1 MKKPST
7 ARRAKRR
14 NNPDATKQDILN
26 TATEEFANYGL
37 SGARVDRIAKRMRT
51 SKRMIY
57 YYFGSK
63 EALYRA
69 VLEQA
74 YAGIRT
80 SEAETR
86 LDSASPTEA
95 LRQLIDVTFDYE
107 EAHPDFINLVSIENL
122 HHAKYLAKAASIR
135 SLNIVIIKRLEDI
148 LARGR
153 AEGVFRSDIDA
164 LDVHMMISALCFFR
178 VANRHTFNVLFS
190 RDLVSPRLR
199 THHKRMIEDAVL
211 RLLTP

>member
-7 ARRAKRR
+7 TRRTKRR

-63 EALYRA
+63 EALYRT

-86 LDSASPTEA
+86 FDNLSPTEA
-95 LRQLIDVTFDYE
+95 MRLLIEVTFDYE
-107 EAHPDFINLVSIENL
+107 EAHPDFVNLVSIENL
-122 HHAKYLAKAASIR
+122 NHARYLAKAASIR

-153 AEGVFRSDIDA
+153 AEGVFRDDIDA
-164 LDVHMMISALCFFR
+164 LDVHMEISALCFFR

-190 RDLVSPRLR
+190 RDLGSPRVR
-199 THHKRMIEDAVL
+199 THHRKMIAETVL
-211 RLLTP
+211 RFLAP

>member
-1 MKKPST
+1 MKKPSS
-7 ARRAKRR
+7 ARRTKRR

-37 SGARVDRIAKRMRT
+37 SGARVDRIAKKMRT

-63 EALYRA
+63 EALYRT

-95 LRQLIDVTFDYE
+95 LRQLIEVTFDYE

-122 HHAKYLAKAASIR
+122 HHARYLAKAASIR

-190 RDLVSPRLR
+190 RDLSSPRVR
-199 THHKRMIEDAVL
+199 THHKRMISEAVL
-211 RLLTP
+211 RLLAP

>member
-7 ARRAKRR
+7 TRRTKRR

-63 EALYRA
+63 EALYRT

-86 LDSASPTEA
+86 FDNLSPTEA
-95 LRQLIDVTFDYE
+95 LRLLIDVTFDYH
-107 EAHPDFINLVSIENL
+107 EAHPDFINLVNIENL
-122 HHAKYLAKAASIR
+122 HHARYLAKTASIQ
-135 SLNIVIIKRLEDI
+135 SLNIVIVKKLEDI

-153 AEGVFRSDIDA
+153 AEGAFRDDIDA

-178 VANRHTFNVLFS
+178 MSNRHTFNALFN
-190 RDLVSPRLR
+190 RDMVNPRTR
-199 THHKRMIEDAVL
+199 AHHKRMVIETVQ
-211 RLLTP
+211 RLLAR

>member
-1 MKKPST
+1 MKKPSS
-7 ARRAKRR
+7 ARRTKRR

-37 SGARVDRIAKRMRT
+37 SGARVDRIAKKMRT

-63 EALYRA
+63 EALYRT

-95 LRQLIDVTFDYE
+95 LRQLIEVTFDYE

-122 HHAKYLAKAASIR
+122 HHARYLAKAASIR

-148 LARGR
+148 
-153 AEGVFRSDIDA
+153 
-164 LDVHMMISALCFFR
+164 
-178 VANRHTFNVLFS
+178 
-190 RDLVSPRLR
+190 
-199 THHKRMIEDAVL
+199 
-211 RLLTP
+211 